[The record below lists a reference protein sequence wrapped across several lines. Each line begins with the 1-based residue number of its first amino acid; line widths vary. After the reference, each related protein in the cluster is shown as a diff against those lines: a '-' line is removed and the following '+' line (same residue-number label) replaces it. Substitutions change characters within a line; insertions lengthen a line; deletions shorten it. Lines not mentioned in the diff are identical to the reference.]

1 VLSTLQLVDVQ
12 GLLQGAGAARPTSG
26 SGARPQS
33 GAGAR
38 RSGSGSD
45 GGGGGGESD
54 DVGSS
59 ATDSAPRADMIKPRV
74 AYQLLQCV
82 SNADWGELVA
92 AGRKLKPNAP
102 KKQITLPDDTTLFR
116 AMYTVSHTTVTH
128 DTLLKTG
135 TGAPVGL
142 SMPPAVKERALVR
155 MTVWA
160 EENTER
166 PPSRMKS
173 PSKAH

>member
-82 SNADWGELVA
+82 SNADWGELS
-92 AGRKLKPNAP
+92 G
-102 KKQITLPDDTTLFR
+102 
-116 AMYTVSHTTVTH
+116 S
-128 DTLLKTG
+128 
-135 TGAPVGL
+135 
-142 SMPPAVKERALVR
+142 E
-155 MTVWA
+155 A
-160 EENTER
+160 ETKRSEEADNT
-166 PPSRMKS
+166 PG
-173 PSKAH
+173 